1 MKRGADMRSARLE
14 VRVGM
19 RDPNGTSVN
28 SALTPQS
35 AAMACATSNM
45 MPLRLFVLASRK
57 PWGGLDDVMTTLAA
71 PCFFTSARATAAAG
85 AARLRPAPGAARVR
99 RIDGLRGGA

>member
-1 MKRGADMRSARLE
+1 
-14 VRVGM
+14 M

-35 AAMACATSNM
+35 AAMACAISNM

-57 PWGGLDDVMTTLAA
+57 PCGGLEEVMTTLAT
-71 PCFFTSARATAAAG
+71 PCFFTSAGETAAA
-85 AARLRPAPGAARVR
+85 
-99 RIDGLRGGA
+99 